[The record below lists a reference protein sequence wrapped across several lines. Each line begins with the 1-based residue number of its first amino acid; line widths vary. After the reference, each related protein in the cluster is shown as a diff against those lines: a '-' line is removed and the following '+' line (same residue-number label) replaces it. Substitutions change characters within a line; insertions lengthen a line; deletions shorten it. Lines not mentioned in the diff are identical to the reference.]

1 MVKNIKVCER
11 LAMNIELVRN
21 DNEFLLF
28 EKSSAADALQGIL
41 TAKTEIEDDSTIEKL
56 ESAIEIILSYLFYI
70 DLFKEV

>member
-21 DNEFLLF
+21 DNEFLLV

>member
-21 DNEFLLF
+21 DNEFLLV
-28 EKSSAADALQGIL
+28 EKSSATDALQGIL
-41 TAKTEIEDDSTIEKL
+41 MAKSELDDDSTIEKL